1 MTAHLGRWCTY
12 PDCGQISYDWS
23 GLCELHTNVD
33 IEPEKGPT
41 QTFVDTPPSWYPWLT
56 PERLSEA
63 RRYLEGQGITA
74 AQFTAMFLPRPK
86 E

>member
-12 PDCGQISYDWS
+12 PNCGQISYDSS

-33 IEPEKGPT
+33 IEPEKQPM
-41 QTFVDTPPSWYPWLT
+41 QTPVDTPPSWYPWLT
-56 PERLSEA
+56 PERLSAA
-63 RRYLEGQGITA
+63 RLALMDQGLSA
-74 AQFTAMFLPRPK
+74 VEFTAMFLPRTK